1 MVIEPENS
9 PREMRRRRGQHE
21 HIAGEATLAAL
32 LPKGYTLMVL
42 IVAGTAYAAFA
53 YSDISSNADSLKAI
67 ESWVETAIP
76 RIRVLEQNQMVVQ
89 EQLKNIQ
96 KEQSRSE
103 KAAIAASVAA
113 AKSRSE
119 IIDAIKDLKR

>member
-1 MVIEPENS
+1 
-9 PREMRRRRGQHE
+9 MRRRRGQHE
-21 HIAGEATLAAL
+21 HIVGEATLSAM
-32 LPKGYTLMVL
+32 LPKGYTLMAL

-53 YSDISSNADSLKAI
+53 YSDITSNADSLKAI

-96 KEQSRSE
+96 KEQSRSD
-103 KAAIAASVAA
+103 KAAIAASIVAMQGRA
-113 AKSRSE
+113 E
-119 IIDAIKDLKR
+119 ILDALKRLDRKTSR